1 MSTHNAKKLL
11 QKKAGIYTDTLA
23 GVVSHG
29 ATGIPLSIAQAD
41 AAARGNFE
49 DAMLYGALNQ
59 GIHSVADTVSG
70 LHGLFGSGDD
80 NNEVAALRAMND
92 DAAKALIP
100 TVAAHNMSRRQRLIG
115 RLLGSKSKYLHE
127 QFAHFNPINLVG
139 APFGALAALINRGR
153 TVDEQ
158 AVEEQDKP
166 WKDWLIPGMATYNTL
181 KRLGVANRVGNSE
194 KGDAIDRDVM
204 KYVKQKKK

>member
-1 MSTHNAKKLL
+1 MSTYNANKLL

-23 GVVSHG
+23 GMASSG
-29 ATGIPLSIAQAD
+29 ATSLPLTIAQAD
-41 AAARGNFE
+41 AAARGNYE
-49 DAMLYGALNQ
+49 DATLYGVLNQ
-59 GIHSVADTVSG
+59 GIHSAAGTVSG
-70 LHGLFGSGDD
+70 LHGLFGRGDD
-80 NNEVAALRAMND
+80 DNEVAALREMND
-92 DAAKALIP
+92 NAAKALIP
-100 TVAAHNMSRRQRLIG
+100 TVTAHRMNRRQRLIG

-127 QFAHFNPINLVG
+127 SFAHFNPINLIG

-194 KGDAIDRDVM
+194 KGDAIDREVM